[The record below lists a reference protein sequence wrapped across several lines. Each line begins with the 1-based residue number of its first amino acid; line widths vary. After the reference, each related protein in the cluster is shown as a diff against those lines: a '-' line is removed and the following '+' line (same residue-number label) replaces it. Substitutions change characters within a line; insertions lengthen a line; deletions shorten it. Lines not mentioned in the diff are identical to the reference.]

1 MCSLQGSSEIGLIFM
16 SDIYIYI
23 LCMLQI
29 SYLPCSVKKHT
40 NQTALD
46 ERDGF
51 FFFFFWNNFSK
62 QKQPHLYLTSSFSPV
77 SQWKIKWGIAH
88 PKGIQII

>member
-51 FFFFFWNNFSK
+51 FFCFFFLEQFFKTKTTSFVFNEFF
-62 QKQPHLYLTSSFSPV
+62 LTS
-77 SQWKIKWGIAH
+77 
-88 PKGIQII
+88 

>member
-51 FFFFFWNNFSK
+51 FFFFLEQFFKTKTTSFVFNEFF
-62 QKQPHLYLTSSFSPV
+62 LTS
-77 SQWKIKWGIAH
+77 
-88 PKGIQII
+88 